1 MGRMMCKNTFESSLR
16 TRLQTGALNDPVSAI
31 LKKLDITDF
40 RSIRGTLTVPLDAP
54 VVLLHGANGAGK
66 TSVMSAIEFALTGGS
81 EVLRRAD
88 PSYTQHVVHRGRD
101 GARIA
106 LHAKLDGIPQE
117 SQFTYEIAGG
127 EPVASSLPATLAHFF
142 GERCYLAQATLGR
155 LLEIYD
161 AGSRGETL
169 LTRFVKDL
177 LQLDRYDAVVDGLRP
192 TANIRSMR
200 NLIPA
205 YAAAEQ
211 RLAGLLSTLERERTL
226 VKELDE
232 VIARATGEIRA
243 ELREL
248 GCPEERLADLRD
260 SAREWI
266 SDSDESSHATVLTA
280 ARQELQALSNRM
292 DRAEQ
297 RRESSTKELEVA
309 ASLVRQA
316 AESWR
321 RGPGVAL
328 ALAVELL
335 REDFPDLPSVDSTD
349 PSEAYQE
356 ALRRA
361 TAEIARLEKLIRSD
375 DEDRDALR
383 TALQALE
390 AARSRLAL
398 ITEQLQKS
406 AEPGELQSLASA
418 LASLGPHIHD
428 DECPV
433 CGRDYSEVSEQPL
446 SSKLAGTI
454 AALVEDANRL
464 QSLTR
469 ARLAAVEAMG
479 VAEQR
484 QDVLVARLLNP
495 SDRVSMQSRLARLSE
510 GAGRLAAVEPD
521 IAPGAS
527 ALRDAAVVEMR
538 LAQAREADRAWAD
551 IRLAADELCLR
562 VWDKHLPG
570 DADPGLW
577 LTAMTEHV
585 QDQLAAVNGRQARRR
600 HLAARLDELR
610 SDGLRR
616 ASEITSVHRLNED
629 AERLRMQ
636 LDDAA
641 ARREA
646 AKDVRNLAAAART
659 GVVREVFNQTLNE
672 VWRDLFVRLAP
683 SEPFVPAFRVP
694 GEGDRGIAVELETVH
709 RDGGASGAPSAM
721 LSSGNLN
728 TAALTLFLALH
739 LSAPK
744 SLPCLLLDDPVQSM
758 DDVHIAQFA
767 ALLRTLSRQLDR
779 QIIIGVHDRELF
791 EYLTLELTPA
801 APAERLIALELTRY
815 PSGDSVIES
824 TYFGFREDTAFSAA

>member
-1 MGRMMCKNTFESSLR
+1 
-16 TRLQTGALNDPVSAI
+16 VSAI
-31 LKKLDITDF
+31 LKKVDITDF

-101 GARIA
+101 GTRIA
-106 LHAKLDGIPQE
+106 LDAKIDGVPRE
-117 SQFTYEIAGG
+117 SQFTYEITRGDLAN
-127 EPVASSLPATLAHFF
+127 SSLPPTLAHFF

-161 AGSRGETL
+161 GGSRGETL

-192 TANIRSMR
+192 TANIRSIR

-211 RLAGLLSTLERERTL
+211 RLARLLSTLERDLAL
-226 VKELDE
+226 VRELDE
-232 VIARATGEIRA
+232 VIAIAQREIGA
-243 ELREL
+243 QLREL
-248 GCPEERLADLRD
+248 GCPEERLANLQD
-260 SAREWI
+260 SARQWI
-266 SDSDESSHATVLTA
+266 SDSDEGRNAAVLTA
-280 ARQELQALSNRM
+280 ARQELQALSDRM
-292 DRAEQ
+292 ERATQ
-297 RRESSTKELEVA
+297 TRDSSTTELEVA
-309 ASLVRQA
+309 ASRARQA

-321 RGPGVAL
+321 RGPGAAL
-328 ALAVELL
+328 TLAVELL
-335 REDFPDLPSVDSTD
+335 REDFPDLPTVESTD
-349 PSEAYQE
+349 PTEAYQE

-361 TAEIARLEKLIRSD
+361 RAEIARLEKLLKSD
-375 DEDRDALR
+375 DEDREASR

-398 ITEQLQKS
+398 IGEQLQES
-406 AEPGELQSLASA
+406 ADPGELESLASA
-418 LASLGPHIHD
+418 LAALGPHIHD

-446 SSKLAGTI
+446 SSKLTGTI
-454 AALVEDANRL
+454 AALVENANRL

-469 ARLAAVEAMG
+469 ARLEAMEAMRA
-479 VAEQR
+479 AEQR
-484 QDVLVARLLNP
+484 QDVLVARLLKR
-495 SDRVSMQSRLARLSE
+495 SDRVSAQSRLARLKE
-510 GAGRLAAVEPD
+510 GVERLAAVELD
-521 IAPGAS
+521 VAPGAS
-527 ALRDAAVVEMR
+527 ALRDAAVVETR

-551 IRLAADELCLR
+551 IRLAADELSLR
-562 VWDKHLPG
+562 IWDKHVPR
-570 DADPGLW
+570 DADPGSW
-577 LTAMTEHV
+577 VTAMTEHV
-585 QDQLAAVNGRQARRR
+585 QGLLAAVNDRQARRR
-600 HLAARLDELR
+600 HVTARLEELR
-610 SDGLRR
+610 SDELRR
-616 ASEITSVHRLNED
+616 ASEMASVHRVSED
-629 AERLRMQ
+629 VERVRMQ

-641 ARREA
+641 ERREA

-694 GEGDRGIAVELETVH
+694 EEGDRGIAVELETVH

-744 SLPCLLLDDPVQSM
+744 AFPCLLLDDPVQSM

-779 QIIIGVHDRELF
+779 QIIISVHDRELF

-824 TYFGFREDTAFSAA
+824 TYLSFREDTAFSAA

>member
-1 MGRMMCKNTFESSLR
+1 MS
-16 TRLQTGALNDPVSAI
+16 VV
-31 LKKLDITDF
+31 LKKVDITDF
-40 RSIRGTLTVPLDAP
+40 RSIRGTLAVPLDAP

-101 GARIA
+101 GTRIA
-106 LHAKLDGIPQE
+106 LDAKFDGVPWE
-117 SQFTYEIAGG
+117 NQFTYEITEG
-127 EPVASSLPATLAHFF
+127 EPVATSLPPTLAHFF

-177 LQLDRYDAVVDGLRP
+177 LQLDRYDAIVDGLRP
-192 TANIRSMR
+192 TANIRSIR

-211 RLAGLLSTLERERTL
+211 RLARLLSTLERERAL

-232 VIARATGEIRA
+232 VTARTSGEIRA

-248 GCPEERLADLRD
+248 GCPEERLVDLQD

-266 SDSDESSHATVLTA
+266 SDSDESPKATVLTA
-280 ARQELQALSNRM
+280 ARQELQALSDRM
-292 DRAEQ
+292 GRAAQ
-297 RRESSTKELEVA
+297 SRASSTMELEVA
-309 ASLVRQA
+309 ASRARQA

-321 RGPGVAL
+321 RGPGAAL
-328 ALAVELL
+328 THAVELL
-335 REDFPDLPSVDSTD
+335 REDFPDLPSVGSTD

-361 TAEIARLEKLIRSD
+361 GAEIARLEKLIRSD
-375 DEDRDALR
+375 DEDREALR

-398 ITEQLQKS
+398 IAEQLQDS
-406 AEPGELQSLASA
+406 AEPGELESLASA
-418 LASLGPHIHD
+418 LAALGPHIHG

-469 ARLAAVEAMG
+469 ARLEAVEAMRA
-479 VAEQR
+479 AEQR
-484 QDVLVARLLNP
+484 QDVFVARLLNP
-495 SDRVSMQSRLARLSE
+495 NDRVSVQSRLARLKE
-510 GAGRLAAVEPD
+510 GADRLAAVELD
-521 IAPGAS
+521 IAAGAS
-527 ALRDAAVVEMR
+527 ALREAAVVETR

-562 VWDKHLPG
+562 IWDKNLPG
-570 DADPGLW
+570 DADPGSW

-585 QDQLAAVNGRQARRR
+585 QGQLAALNDRQARRR
-600 HLAARLDELR
+600 HVTARLDELR
-610 SDGLRR
+610 SDELRR
-616 ASEITSVHRLNED
+616 ASEIASLHSVNED

-646 AKDVRNLAAAART
+646 AKDVRNLAAEART

-694 GEGDRGIAVELETVH
+694 EEADRGIAVELETVH

-739 LSAPK
+739 LSAPNA
-744 SLPCLLLDDPVQSM
+744 LPCLLLDDPVQSM

-779 QIIIGVHDRELF
+779 QIIISVHDRELF
-791 EYLTLELTPA
+791 DYLTLELTPA